1 MPKRLNDKDIA
12 TAAKELG
19 VRPSTLKA
27 VIEVEGRDN
36 GFYKDGS
43 PTILFERHVFYER
56 LGEHYYYTVRRRAM
70 KERPDLCWSKPTE
83 SGGYGL
89 YSAQP
94 VRLDAAAKYHRE
106 SALEACSWGV
116 GQVMGYWWKE
126 LGYDSLQDFIN
137 NMYESEAK
145 QLEAM
150 CRYIEHFGLV
160 DELQRED
167 WDGFAKGYNGPDYK
181 KHNYHGRLK
190 TAEARYR

>member
-1 MPKRLNDKDIA
+1 MPKKLNDKDIND
-12 TAAKELG
+12 AAKDLG
-19 VRPSTLKA
+19 VSPSKLRA
-27 VIEVEGRDN
+27 VIDVEGRDN
-36 GFYKDGS
+36 GFNDDGT

-70 KERPDLCWSKPTE
+70 KERSDLCWPKPTLP
-83 SGGYGL
+83 GGYGL
-89 YSAQP
+89 YREQTK
-94 VRLDAAAKYHRE
+94 RLDDAANYHRD

-150 CRYIEHFGLV
+150 CRYIEHFGLS
-160 DELQRED
+160 DELQRGD
-167 WDGFAKGYNGPDYK
+167 WHGFAKGYNGPGYA
-181 KHNYHGRLK
+181 KHNYHGRLEA
-190 TAEARYR
+190 AEAKYL